1 MEIIADTQAAIDAQR
16 AKLIAM
22 FCALGLAMFLLDLGA
37 GFWLW
42 QYLRHYT
49 AVVPEFD
56 ALLAQLRAS
65 DPATLVD
72 IGMKLRDG
80 WAACEEIRGGSL
92 GTVVH
97 VALAASF
104 VGLALFTLCLMLS
117 LLLYRSLAARPDS
130 RTVPLPPDNVDNI
143 WK

>member
-1 MEIIADTQAAIDAQR
+1 MDIVVDTQAAIDAQR

-22 FCALGLAMFLLDLGA
+22 FCALGLAMFVLDMGA
-37 GFWLW
+37 GVWLW
-42 QYLRHYT
+42 QYLGRT
-49 AVVPEFD
+49 AVAVPAFD
-56 ALLAQLRAS
+56 TLLAQLRAS

-72 IGMKLRDG
+72 MGMKLRDG
-80 WAACEEIRGGSL
+80 WAASEEMRGGSL

-104 VGLALFTLCLMLS
+104 VGIALFSLCLMLS
-117 LLLYRSLAARPDS
+117 LLLYRSLATRPDS
-130 RTVPLPPDNVDNI
+130 RTVPLPPDDVDNV

>member
-1 MEIIADTQAAIDAQR
+1 MDIVADTQAAIDAQR
-16 AKLIAM
+16 AKLIVM
-22 FCALGLAMFLLDLGA
+22 FCALGLAMFVLDMGA
-37 GFWLW
+37 GVWLW
-42 QYLRHYT
+42 QYLGRT
-49 AVVPEFD
+49 AVAVPAFD
-56 ALLAQLRAS
+56 TLLNQLRTA
-65 DPATLVD
+65 DPAALVD
-72 IGMKLRDG
+72 IGMKLREE
-80 WAACEEIRGGSL
+80 WAACEEMRGGSL

-130 RTVPLPPDNVDNI
+130 RTVPLPPDDVDNV